1 MIYMLMIKELVMVV
15 VVAVVVVLVIVEVNI
30 KKHIA
35 IIVMHKIIIICIQNN
50 GMKSLP
56 SLA

>member
-1 MIYMLMIKELVMVV
+1 MIYMLMIKELVVV
-15 VVAVVVVLVIVEVNI
+15 VAAVVVVLIIVEVNI

-35 IIVMHKIIIICIQNN
+35 IIVMHKIIIVCIQNN

>member
-30 KKHIA
+30 KKPIV
-35 IIVMHKIIIICIQNN
+35 IIVIHKTIIIHIQNN